1 MDAGLL
7 GEWFDELAPIGA
19 DPSGGVTRLAYTPEE
34 DGMFEKVASFAA
46 RLGFV
51 TAEDCAGNMHIS
63 FPGGEDAPCHT
74 IGSHLDSVPRGG
86 MYDGV
91 AGVLAGLLVM
101 EKVRRL
107 GLSIPVKTVAFRCE
121 ESSLFGLATAGSG
134 VVTGSIGIHDLE
146 RAKSASGQSLG
157 EAMKKKGYNP
167 GTCRL
172 GGITD
177 FTELHIEQ
185 GRVLWES
192 GEKIGVVTAIA
203 APIRLKATFLGRQ
216 DHSGATPMDLR
227 KDALCAAAEVI
238 LAAERAGR
246 SEMGFATVATTGVIR
261 VTPGALNVIPGAAE
275 LGIDVR
281 GIDKESVARAVAAI
295 REAIL
300 TAEGSRGV
308 RCGIEVTSA
317 SDPVTLNE
325 DVIESLAAAAEKCG
339 LAWRRMASGAG
350 HDAMKIAPLFPSGMV
365 FIPCREGISHSP
377 AEEASLEDVALGAE
391 VMLEGIKIRR
401 ETA

>member
-1 MDAGLL
+1 
-7 GEWFDELAPIGA
+7 
-19 DPSGGVTRLAYTPEE
+19 
-34 DGMFEKVASFAA
+34 
-46 RLGFV
+46 
-51 TAEDCAGNMHIS
+51 
-63 FPGGEDAPCHT
+63 
-74 IGSHLDSVPRGG
+74 
-86 MYDGV
+86 
-91 AGVLAGLLVM
+91 
-101 EKVRRL
+101 
-107 GLSIPVKTVAFRCE
+107 
-121 ESSLFGLATAGSG
+121 
-134 VVTGSIGIHDLE
+134 
-146 RAKSASGQSLG
+146 
-157 EAMKKKGYNP
+157 
-167 GTCRL
+167 
-172 GGITD
+172 
-177 FTELHIEQ
+177 
-185 GRVLWES
+185 
-192 GEKIGVVTAIA
+192 
-203 APIRLKATFLGRQ
+203 
-216 DHSGATPMDLR
+216 
-227 KDALCAAAEVI
+227 
-238 LAAERAGR
+238 
-246 SEMGFATVATTGVIR
+246 MGFATVATTGVIR

-339 LAWRRMASGAG
+339 LPWRRMASGAG

>member
-134 VVTGSIGIHDLE
+134 VVTGSIGIPDLE

-157 EAMKKKGYNP
+157 EAMKNKGYNP

-172 GGITD
+172 GGIID

-185 GRVLWES
+185 GRCYGNRGKNRGAVAAITTQVLR
-192 GEKIGVVTAIA
+192 
-203 APIRLKATFLGRQ
+203 RLFSAQTTPAHTHGPAKGR
-216 DHSGATPMDLR
+216 PL
-227 KDALCAAAEVI
+227 AAAEVI
-238 LAAERAGR
+238 LRARKGGG

-261 VTPGALNVIPGAAE
+261 VT
-275 LGIDVR
+275 
-281 GIDKESVARAVAAI
+281 
-295 REAIL
+295 
-300 TAEGSRGV
+300 
-308 RCGIEVTSA
+308 
-317 SDPVTLNE
+317 
-325 DVIESLAAAAEKCG
+325 
-339 LAWRRMASGAG
+339 RRS
-350 HDAMKIAPLFPSGMV
+350 
-365 FIPCREGISHSP
+365 
-377 AEEASLEDVALGAE
+377 
-391 VMLEGIKIRR
+391 
-401 ETA
+401 